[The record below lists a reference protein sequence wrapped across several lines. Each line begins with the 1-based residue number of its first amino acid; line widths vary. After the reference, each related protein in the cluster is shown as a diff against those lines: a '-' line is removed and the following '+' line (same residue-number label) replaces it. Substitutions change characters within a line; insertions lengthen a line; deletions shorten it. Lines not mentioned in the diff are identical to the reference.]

1 VDTVCDGVGVATSDG
16 GYRMSELSIK
26 NFPEELLKHLKVAAA
41 QEGITLRELVVAALE
56 NSVKQK
62 KSK

>member
-1 VDTVCDGVGVATSDG
+1 
-16 GYRMSELSIK
+16 MSELSIK

-62 KSK
+62 KAK